1 MASIETIGIAVN
13 AHSRRVAKL
22 GKELDKMNKRNS
34 IAAGTALMAVAILF
48 TGQFESAGGKPHLTA
63 YRDQGGVPT
72 ICNGI
77 TGTDIKMG
85 MTVTKEWCDNRF
97 AAELE
102 KHSKPLDKV
111 PHQMSQ
117 AARVAWSD
125 FCFNVGTGSCQ
136 GSSAFKALMAGNEH
150 ASCDGFLAWRWTR
163 VNGVKKDCSIAA
175 SRCGGI
181 WKRRNAERDLCQ
193 GRISPDGFKQ
203 LAGWLPHGGELQ

>member
-1 MASIETIGIAVN
+1 MASAETIGIAIE

-34 IAAGTALMAVAILF
+34 IAVGSALMAAALLF
-48 TGQFESAGGKPHLTA
+48 TGKFESSGGKPHTDA
-63 YRDQGGVPT
+63 YLDQGKVPT

-111 PHQMSQ
+111 LYQMSDR
-117 AARVAWSD
+117 ARVAWAD
-125 FCFNVGTGSCQ
+125 FCFNVGTGACS
-136 GSSAFKALMAGNEH
+136 GSSAFKALTAGHER

-175 SRCGGI
+175 SKCGGI
-181 WKRRNAERDLCQ
+181 WTRRNAERDLCQ
-193 GRISPDGFKQ
+193 GRISDARFRDLVEG
-203 LAGWLPHGGELQ
+203 LPRGGGL

>member
-1 MASIETIGIAVN
+1 MAKV
-13 AHSRRVAKL
+13 
-22 GKELDKMNKRNS
+22 RNS
-34 IAAGTALMAVAILF
+34 LAAGTALMAVALLF

-63 YRDQGGVPT
+63 YLDQGNVPT

-77 TGTDIKMG
+77 TGPDIKMG

-97 AAELE
+97 AAEIE

-111 PHQMSQ
+111 PYQMKPES
-117 AARVAWSD
+117 RVAWSD
-125 FCFNVGTGSCQ
+125 FCFNVGIVACS

-163 VNGVKKDCSIAA
+163 VNGVKKDCSLAA
-175 SRCGGI
+175 SKCGGI

-193 GRISPDGFKQ
+193 GRISDARFRELVEG
-203 LAGWLPHGGELQ
+203 LPRGGEL